1 MRLPFT
7 LDPQVI
13 HHIIHSQAGSIAK
26 ALIELVM
33 NSVDAQASSLDLTV
47 TREGFVAA
55 DNGQGFASEEDVIRY
70 FGRFG
75 TPHEEGDATF
85 GRFRLGRGQIMAHAI
100 TVWRSQHWK
109 MTVDTREM
117 GYAYDLD
124 DLSPAY
130 PGCSIEGQWYE
141 NLGEMELYEVLQE
154 LRDLIRYTPLT
165 ITLNGKV
172 ITRDP
177 AKETWQ
183 HQDEFAYYR
192 FHREGSVAIYNQGV
206 LVRHDRGAD
215 WGAGGLIVTKKAIG
229 LNVSR
234 TEILRKT
241 CAVWKAI
248 STTGKLLAREYADD
262 PTARKGENA
271 RALQARQMKVAT
283 GEELVKMMSQQEAFT
298 ILPGK
303 THTSLARLIYL
314 SDHVT
319 AINPGAYSGE
329 LSKGESIAY
338 TKQAVV
344 IHPITLERFECAD
357 ADEFQEVLDGM
368 WERLAEH
375 KQHLLNQG
383 QMVDWSARRLLDK
396 GRLVLLPFEAVA
408 ATFKHSTQVIPDQRL
423 PAALR
428 RQWTALRWCLS
439 NYATVVS
446 GKGQVRHGHTGRVP
460 YGVSQFHIL
469 LGESSMAD
477 AWTNGQDYIAINIKE
492 VQRLSEHGLKAAHR
506 IFSLVDHE
514 LAHEGDSL
522 DATHDE
528 TFFNRYHDIS
538 INHAELKQFY
548 VHRFAKKYLLSLER
562 GKPPGW
568 AQRALSTED
577 RLAKAEGRTTPDDS
591 GVSELA
597 PLETTDVVLALV
609 NAGLPAVGSA
619 FDEEELKRQ
628 IELARE
634 RQAAQR
640 EEEAHYAE
648 MEEEQRLDYEAWQ
661 AEMEAGGYPDDGE
674 NESEVEEH
682 HQVAEEAHETAR
694 LAYEEQGMHWYHYNE
709 PRPVA
714 EALGRVVTE
723 EEEGYLRTFTNT
735 FAVAH
740 FVRSQ
745 GRLPQKAE
753 DWTPD
758 HGWTELTHW
767 QWAKEAQHLRI
778 GNWFVEQRLAQN
790 VGLPLAEYLLLR
802 EQSDQT

>member
-13 HHIIHSQAGSIAK
+13 HHIIHSQAGSIGK
-26 ALIELVM
+26 ALIELIM
-33 NSVDAQASSLDLTV
+33 NSVDAQADRLELVV
-47 TREGFVAA
+47 TQEGFSAQ
-55 DNGQGFASEEDVIRY
+55 DDGKGFVSRDDIVQY

-100 TVWRSQHWK
+100 TVWQSQRWQ
-109 MTVDTREM
+109 MTVDTQTM
-117 GYAYDLD
+117 GYSYDLE
-124 DLSPAY
+124 DLETPFH
-130 PGCSIEGQWYE
+130 GCSIAGTWYE
-141 NLGEMELYEVLQE
+141 PLGDMELYEVLQE
-154 LRDLIRYTPLT
+154 LRDLVRYTPLEVF
-165 ITLNGKV
+165 LNGKK

-177 AKETWQ
+177 SKETWQ
-183 HQDEFAYYR
+183 YQDEFAYYR

-241 CAVWKAI
+241 CTVWKAI
-248 STTGKLLAREYADD
+248 AAMGKLLAREYADD

-283 GEELVKMMSQQEAFT
+283 GEDLAKMMSQQEVFT

-303 THTSLARLIYL
+303 AHTSLARLIYL

-319 AINPGAYSGE
+319 AIAPGSHPGE

-357 ADEFQEVLDGM
+357 AEEFQEVLDGM
-368 WERLAEH
+368 WERLTKYKEN
-375 KQHLLNQG
+375 LFIQG
-383 QMVDWSARRLLDK
+383 QRIDWSARRLLDK
-396 GRLVLLPFEAVA
+396 GRPVLLPFEAVA

-423 PAALR
+423 PVSLR

-446 GKGQVRHGHTGRVP
+446 GQGHIPHDDNGRVP
-460 YGVSQFHIL
+460 YRTNRFHIL

-492 VQRLSEHGLKAAHR
+492 VKRLSKHGLKAAHR

-562 GKPPGW
+562 GKPHGW
-568 AQRALSTED
+568 AQRSLSTED
-577 RLAKAEGRTTPDDS
+577 RLSKAEGRTRSDDS
-591 GVSELA
+591 DVSELE
-597 PLETTDVVLALV
+597 PLETTDAVLALV
-609 NAGLPAVGSA
+609 NAGLPAIGSA
-619 FDEEELKRQ
+619 FDEDELKRQ

-640 EEEAHYAE
+640 EEDARYAE
-648 MEEEQRLDYEAWQ
+648 MEEEERRHYEAWQ
-661 AEMEAGGYPDDGE
+661 AEMEAEGYSDEPRD
-674 NESEVEEH
+674 EEH
-682 HQVAEEAHETAR
+682 HQAAEDNYETAR
-694 LAYEEQGMHWYHYNE
+694 RAYEEQGNHWHPYND

-714 EALGRVVTE
+714 EALGRAVTE
-723 EEEGYLRTFTNT
+723 EEEVYLRTFTNT
-735 FAVAH
+735 FALAH
-740 FVRSQ
+740 FVRTQ

-758 HGWTELTHW
+758 RGWTELSLW
-767 QWAKEAQHLRI
+767 QWAKGAQHLRI

-790 VGLPLAEYLLLR
+790 VRLALADYLLQR
-802 EQSDQT
+802 EQPGLEQ